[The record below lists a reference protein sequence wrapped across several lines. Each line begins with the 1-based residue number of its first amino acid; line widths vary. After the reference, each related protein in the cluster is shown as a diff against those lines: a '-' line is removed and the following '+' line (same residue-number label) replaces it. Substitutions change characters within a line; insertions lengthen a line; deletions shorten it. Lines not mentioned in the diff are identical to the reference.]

1 MERVKINLPQT
12 TLFSYHFKIE
22 QEDIN
27 FANHMGNERILVFA
41 NIIRT
46 QFFIHLNLL
55 ETDAS
60 TQLGIIVANHSIT
73 YKSEGFLGDEITC
86 EVGVNNITEC
96 SFDMIFHFIKNKE
109 KTLAIIRTGCVYYDY
124 AQRKI
129 HALPEN
135 FVKSF
140 SIF

>member
-46 QFFIHLNLL
+46 QFFIHLN
-55 ETDAS
+55 
-60 TQLGIIVANHSIT
+60 
-73 YKSEGFLGDEITC
+73 F
-86 EVGVNNITEC
+86 
-96 SFDMIFHFIKNKE
+96 
-109 KTLAIIRTGCVYYDY
+109 
-124 AQRKI
+124 
-129 HALPEN
+129 
-135 FVKSF
+135 
-140 SIF
+140 